1 MSQLV
6 DISVRSVRLFVAGM
20 MALAS
25 ALLFVALLF
34 EDFSALAAAD
44 PSQVPWS
51 LMLRYVVSMT
61 FGGAIAG
68 YLLSGMFGRA
78 GVFGWFLALAG
89 GVFTSIFAGVLGS
102 FVGLL
107 PDLMSNGWQPTML
120 ISVASGG
127 LVLPFA
133 LVGWT
138 ALVVVWIAI
147 VVATHLR
154 ARRRRFPT

>member
-6 DISVRSVRLFVAGM
+6 DMSVRSVRLFVAGM

-68 YLLSGMFGRA
+68 YLLSGMFGRS
-78 GVFGWFLALAG
+78 GIFGWFLALAG
-89 GVFTSIFAGVLGS
+89 GVFTSIFAGILGS
-102 FVGLL
+102 FVGRPLTDLRVHSEKRASQRATPALL
-107 PDLMSNGWQPTML
+107 TNH
-120 ISVASGG
+120 I
-127 LVLPFA
+127 
-133 LVGWT
+133 
-138 ALVVVWIAI
+138 
-147 VVATHLR
+147 
-154 ARRRRFPT
+154 